1 MFSCFYQPKGE
12 GHFGVRHAWLN
23 KLPPFQG
30 QWNSFHVFILSYD
43 LLWLFTRITSHSFV
57 LFLKII
63 GTLSRPV
70 PGCPSFKP
78 ASPQDSPQLSRSLL
92 FSSSSRRSPSKALYY
107 GPQLG
112 ADAGIAHRECP
123 CCCCNEDLLKLQV
136 INWFM
141 EWLSSMLL
149 LPQHGWVLSFGWQG
163 RVLVKCSPF
172 FAVICFPRYTLP
184 LKGLHLA
191 PIICFEIW
199 VNLFL
204 PNQDR
209 KSVV

>member
-12 GHFGVRHAWLN
+12 GHFGVRHTWLN

-43 LLWLFTRITSHSFV
+43 LLWLFTRVTSHSFV
-57 LFLKII
+57 LFLKIL

-92 FSSSSRRSPSKALYY
+92 FSSSSRRSPSKAPYY

-136 INWFM
+136 INWTQLNLVAPTWVSPFVLLTRPSFGEM
-141 EWLSSMLL
+141 LSLFRGSL
-149 LPQHGWVLSFGWQG
+149 LPKIHTSFERSWFGPHHM
-163 RVLVKCSPF
+163 LCDIS
-172 FAVICFPRYTLP
+172 
-184 LKGLHLA
+184 
-191 PIICFEIW
+191 
-199 VNLFL
+199 
-204 PNQDR
+204 
-209 KSVV
+209 